1 MKETAPVPVKF
12 HLNLEPPNDGGAAV
26 EVIIKGNV
34 HEYLK
39 CGIKKLCLKWFN
51 KYAKLNIIK
60 EELSFQEYS
69 KIHKKQS
76 SFICIVFFNTVM

>member
-39 CGIKKLCLKWFN
+39 CGIKKLCFN
-51 KYAKLNIIK
+51 GSTNMP
-60 EELSFQEYS
+60 
-69 KIHKKQS
+69 
-76 SFICIVFFNTVM
+76 N